1 MNRMS
6 MSFFSMFHHQQEIDL
21 NDQTNYR

>member
-1 MNRMS
+1 MS
-6 MSFFSMFHHQQEIDL
+6 MSFFWMFHHQQEIDL